1 MLAAGAVVVLP
12 NGVIEV
18 AVDVVAGAPKENGVA
33 AADVVVVA
41 VAAGAPNV
49 NGDAVAVVGAVDAPK
64 VNGDDDVAVVVAVLF
79 PNIFDVLVVGFVSV
93 VEPLNKDE
101 LVAVDGNKLVA
112 AVVVAEANFRLST

>member
-1 MLAAGAVVVLP
+1 MCRHLYKTTGELMFT
-12 NGVIEV
+12 EV

-64 VNGDDDVAVVVAVLF
+64 VNG
-79 PNIFDVLVVGFVSV
+79 
-93 VEPLNKDE
+93 
-101 LVAVDGNKLVA
+101 
-112 AVVVAEANFRLST
+112 